1 MRPSALSTSG
11 TVRGP
16 HCRAS
21 KTDLPDSTDSASP
34 TSNLPAP
41 KLQHIY
47 FLNDVLQVEK
57 SKIQSGTWLRFRQ
70 RFLTEIGIGPTR
82 RGGENDY
89 IFTTLDVRGLIQY
102 KTGLL
107 SLARA

>member
-70 RFLTEIGIGPTR
+70 RFLTEIGSVL
-82 RGGENDY
+82 RGEEAR
-89 IFTTLDVRGLIQY
+89 TT
-102 KTGLL
+102 TFLL
-107 SLARA
+107 HSMFGA